1 MILYLRSRQR
11 LALNAAL
18 LGLFLFGCFLFGVF
32 SVRTTVYGLM
42 LVGAMFCLVVYWSRP
57 EAMVWVALFL
67 AMASLPQ
74 GLHVGKVF
82 GPVSIYAYHLALLL
96 GICYLI
102 PFVRPR
108 FTDFLLPAMFVVI
121 VLYFA
126 AVGFETGHAPVAV
139 VREATFLLEMA
150 AGFVLALLVVA
161 GDYIK
166 GVMGAIAVMLW
177 FSAGMA
183 VMGSLHGVQLVGR
196 EVGVETGE
204 SVTRVITT
212 ALTPA
217 VAVLTALV
225 AATIVRRVPPATY
238 LVLGVPALVIA
249 LLAFSRNTLISATV
263 AAVVAFLANL
273 GWSALRRTFGF
284 LAVGAAVLA
293 VTLPGALFL
302 LQHSAAGTWLG
313 DQLTAYSHRVL
324 GGVSASALAVDQS
337 TLDRLAEND
346 HLIPAIAKAPVFGHG
361 LGYAYQLP
369 FGNDPTGFTETLG
382 TTYAHNFYLW
392 WLVKAGAVG
401 MAAFVVLASVPIVRA
416 LRRGSAPAKI
426 SAAVSIGL
434 LVMCNV
440 DPLPEESPNG
450 LTLGLALGAA
460 MAYASLR
467 RTAQETDE
475 AEAEAVDAEPVPAVM
490 SR

>member
-1 MILYLRSRQR
+1 L
-11 LALNAAL
+11 
-18 LGLFLFGCFLFGVF
+18 GCFLFGVM
-32 SVRTTVYGLM
+32 SVRTTVYGML
-42 LVGAMFCLVVYWSRP
+42 LVGATFCLVVYWSRP

-82 GPVSIYAYHLALLL
+82 GPVSIYAYHVTLLL
-96 GICYLI
+96 GIAYLI

-108 FTDFLLPAMFVVI
+108 FTSFLLPATFAFV

-126 AVGFETGHAPVAV
+126 AVGFQTGHAPVAV
-139 VREATFLLEMA
+139 VREATFLLEMVI
-150 AGFVLALLVVA
+150 GFVLALLIVT
-161 GDYIK
+161 GDYIR
-166 GVMGAIAVMLW
+166 GVMGAIAAMLW

-183 VMGSLHGVQLVGR
+183 VMSSVAGVRLAGR
-196 EVGVETGE
+196 EETVETGDLA
-204 SVTRVITT
+204 TRVITT

-225 AATIVRRVPPATY
+225 AATVVGRVKGTTY
-238 LVLGVPALVIA
+238 LVLGTPALIVA
-249 LLAFSRNTLISATV
+249 VLAFSRNTLIAATI
-263 AAVVAFLANL
+263 AGVVAFLANL

-284 LAVGAAVLA
+284 VAIGAGFLA

-302 LQHSAAGTWLG
+302 LQRSAAGTWLG
-313 DQLTAYSHRVL
+313 LQLTAYSHRVL
-324 GGVSASALAVDQS
+324 GGVTASKLAVDQS

-346 HLIPAIAKAPVFGHG
+346 HLIPAFTKAPVFGHG

-401 MAAFVVLASVPIVRA
+401 MAAFVVFAMVPVVRA
-416 LRRGSAPAKI
+416 LRCGSAPAKI
-426 SAAVSIGL
+426 SASVAIGL

-450 LTLGLALGAA
+450 LALGMVLGAA
-460 MAYASLR
+460 MAFASLQR
-467 RTAQETDE
+467 AARSADQTEDDE
-475 AEAEAVDAEPVPAVM
+475 SGEADAVAAEPLPAGTTQ
-490 SR
+490 

>member
-1 MILYLRSRQR
+1 MILYFRSRQR
-11 LALNAAL
+11 LALNGL
-18 LGLFLFGCFLFGVF
+18 VLGLFLFGCFLFGVF

-42 LVGAMFCLVVYWSRP
+42 VVGAMFCLVVYWSRP

-108 FTDFLLPAMFVVI
+108 FTDFLLPTMFVFV

-139 VREATFLLEMA
+139 VREMTFLLEMVT
-150 AGFVLALLVVA
+150 GFVLALLIVG

-166 GVMGAIAVMLW
+166 GVMGAISAMLW

-183 VMGSLHGVQLVGR
+183 VMGSLHGIRLAGR
-196 EVGVETGE
+196 EEAVETGDAA
-204 SVTRVITT
+204 TRVITT
-212 ALTPA
+212 ALTPS

-225 AATIVRRVPPATY
+225 AATIVGRVKAGTY
-238 LVLGVPALVIA
+238 LMLGIPALIVA
-249 LLAFSRNTLISATV
+249 LLAFSRNTLIAATI
-263 AAVVAFLANL
+263 AAVVAFVANL

-284 LAVGAAVLA
+284 VAVGAAVLA

-324 GGVSASALAVDQS
+324 GGVSSSALAVDQS

-346 HLIPAIAKAPVFGHG
+346 HLVPAIAKAPVFGHG

-392 WLVKAGAVG
+392 WMVKAGAVG
-401 MAAFVVLASVPIVRA
+401 MAAFVLFALVPLVRA
-416 LRRGSAPAKI
+416 LRCGSAPAKI
-426 SAAVSIGL
+426 SAAVAIGL

-460 MAYASLR
+460 MAYASLGR
-467 RTAQETDE
+467 ARPNADETE
-475 AEAEAVDAEPVPAVM
+475 EDAPLPVGAAP
-490 SR
+490 

>member
-1 MILYLRSRQR
+1 M
-11 LALNAAL
+11 
-18 LGLFLFGCFLFGVF
+18 
-32 SVRTTVYGLM
+32 M

-82 GPVSIYAYHLALLL
+82 GPVSIYAYHVTLLL

-108 FTDFLLPAMFVVI
+108 FTDFLLPVMFAFVVI
-121 VLYFA
+121 YFA

-139 VREATFLLEMA
+139 VREATFLLEMVT
-150 AGFVLALLVVA
+150 GFVLALLIVT
-161 GDYIK
+161 GDHIK
-166 GVMGAIAVMLW
+166 GVIAAIAAMLW

-183 VMGSLHGVQLVGR
+183 VVSSLHGIRLAGR
-196 EVGVETGE
+196 EETVETGDAA
-204 SVTRVITT
+204 TRVITT

-225 AATIVRRVPPATY
+225 AATVVRRVKPATY
-238 LVLGVPALVIA
+238 LVLGPPALIVA
-249 LLAFSRNTLISATV
+249 LLAFSRNTLIAAAI

-284 LAVGAAVLA
+284 VAIGAAILA

-302 LQHSAAGTWLG
+302 MQHSAAGTWLG
-313 DQLTAYSHRVL
+313 LQLTAYGHRVL
-324 GGVSASALAVDQS
+324 GGVSANALAVDQS
-337 TLDRLAEND
+337 TLDRLAEDD

-401 MAAFVVLASVPIVRA
+401 MAAFVLFALVPLVRA
-416 LRRGSAPAKI
+416 LRCGTAPAKI
-426 SAAVSIGL
+426 SAAVAIGL

-450 LTLGLALGAA
+450 LTLGLVLGAA
-460 MAYASLR
+460 MAFASLAR
-467 RTAQETDE
+467 AGRETDLE
-475 AEAEAVDAEPVPAVM
+475 ADGAGSTEVQADRMPAEAAQ
-490 SR
+490 